1 MPSRRL
7 ATPCRGGNLNLPLQ
21 VTSLPSPSLSF
32 LPEPLHRHPTMPCHA
47 CSNQFSPCNVV
58 PVCYSR
64 PTIFM
69 FQPPSTMFLVS
80 SSQLLAC
87 PPVSLS
93 HTCLRAEQYEPSLA
107 SPTTI
112 APSCQ
117 FTPVL
122 YPALLRIS
130 NLTPPPQYDAL
141 DPYTVLFSSSPC
153 PSFPVL
159 QFPLPCSSFP
169 YLVPVSPTVFQFPLP
184 IAAMFQLSAHRPM

>member
-107 SPTTI
+107 SPTTVQQCSSLECR
-112 APSCQ
+112 ASVPCLPACLPVSLSHTCLRAEQSCRATFSTQ
-117 FTPVL
+117 PTRIL
-122 YPALLRIS
+122 TYPALPCLDHPIS
-130 NLTPPPQYDAL
+130 NYCT
-141 DPYTVLFSSSPC
+141 
-153 PSFPVL
+153 
-159 QFPLPCSSFP
+159 LPCSA
-169 YLVPVSPTVFQFPLP
+169 SPT
-184 IAAMFQLSAHRPM
+184 